1 MKILKVND
9 GPSTDLLRPVTIV
22 SNYEVLK
29 LLEEHTETPVVGRVD
44 PALQDYKTLLHT
56 GKKYLSDPMNPCSVQ
71 SEDQIR
77 AFVQSVQGLGLTKTE
92 ILMIINSRPVSM
104 VELIPLV
111 EEAGERQAAASHR
124 ALQADP
130 LSREFARKLD
140 EKSVHFRDDFVI
152 PTVREVVE
160 HERMAC
166 ALNIAIVLES
176 EEELAASCVY
186 LCGNSLGLQPKET
199 RRLLNEELDV
209 WAAGGVTG
217 HFRHRHNRP
226 WVSID
231 EVAIG
236 PSARIVG
243 AKDHEVA
250 VMNTLTANLHFLMV
264 PFYRPT
270 PGRFKIIM
278 EAKAFPSDYFA
289 LESQVQ
295 YHGLDPKTAIVQVA
309 PKPGE
314 YTLQTKDILQ
324 TIAEHGDTAALVL
337 FSGVQYYT
345 GQYFDIPAITK
356 AAHDKPA
363 GWWGTNEEVKFE
375 MDLTF
380 RPIPGAKGFRLS
392 NPSVLTTVAL
402 KASLDVFG
410 KTTMAELSVRS
421 RQLTGYLEFLVDSLL
436 PKTKVQ
442 IITPR
447 DETQR
452 GCQLSLLFP
461 HPGDM
466 MKVFH
471 YISAR
476 GVICDER
483 KPDVIRVAPAPLYN
497 NFEDVWRC
505 VDLIRKAIL
514 ASE

>member
-1 MKILKVND
+1 M
-9 GPSTDLLRPVTIV
+9 STFNAT
-22 SNYEVLK
+22 
-29 LLEEHTETPVVGRVD
+29 
-44 PALQDYKTLLHT
+44 Q
-56 GKKYLSDPMNPCSVQ
+56 
-71 SEDQIR
+71 
-77 AFVQSVQGLGLTKTE
+77 
-92 ILMIINSRPVSM
+92 
-104 VELIPLV
+104 
-111 EEAGERQAAASHR
+111 QAQ

-160 HERMAC
+160 HEP
-166 ALNIAIVLES
+166 IVLES

-295 YHGLDPKTAIVQVA
+295 YHGLDPTTAIVQVA

-324 TIAEHGDTAALVL
+324 TIAEHGDTTALVL

-356 AAHDKPA
+356 AAHDKGCIVGWDLA
-363 GWWGTNEEVKFE
+363 HAVGNIALQLHDWDVDFGWWGTNEEVKFE